1 MRLWRSVQSVQSEL
15 SREYAHYITTE
26 VLIPSPAV
34 HMHESFFACIIDNE
48 YTPRH
53 SILLDVAA
61 QTASSCDAESITI
74 TDRVSGSVQC
84 QDCLKCPAG
93 EGLSVKCGDFIDSQ
107 TPLVCQPCVLG
118 ETYSSAYEAGA
129 CKDCENCGP
138 YRETIKPC
146 TLTSKAVCGKCKVDA
161 YEEPMLSM
169 CKPCSPCCNDGND
182 VVVPDCQVP
191 GVPKNMQCTFMRSE
205 KCGKLKTKA
214 VISTTAAAL
223 QTTSPSTVPITQN
236 ETEVP
241 IPADVKSAGKQQV
254 YPFKSPTSGATYGPA
269 TGSSLN
275 WAVKVA
281 IVVGVLI
288 ILAMAVLA
296 AFKYFKAKR
305 KQVCTNDDI
314 ELQGVHTDG
323 EVNDSDGDETDEANP
338 EDALLEHNQ
347 VLPLHGTEKAL
358 ESPPLRGT
366 HDDTKTQQVRGEI
379 DEPYPEEN
387 KVPFSVQESPS
398 DSSPLTGTQ
407 NDTETQQVKTNDC
420 LEADE
425 PNPVDALLK
434 DTQESTGVEETLD
447 SPLPTGTEETQ
458 EPGPHPATGKPQE
471 CLLTSHF

>member
-1 MRLWRSVQSVQSEL
+1 
-15 SREYAHYITTE
+15 
-26 VLIPSPAV
+26 
-34 HMHESFFACIIDNE
+34 MHESHCIIDHE

-53 SILLDVAA
+53 FILLDVAA
-61 QTASSCDAESITI
+61 QTVSWCDAESITI
-74 TDRVSGSVQC
+74 TDPVSGSVQC

-129 CKDCENCGP
+129 CEDCENCGP
-138 YRETIKPC
+138 YRKTIKPC

-161 YEEPMLSM
+161 YEEPMLGM

-182 VVVPDCQVP
+182 IVVPHCQVS
-191 GVPKNMQCTFMRSE
+191 GVPKHMQCTFMRSE
-205 KCGKLKTKA
+205 KCGKVNTKA

-223 QTTSPSTVPITQN
+223 QTTWPSTVPITRHN
-236 ETEVP
+236 ETEAP
-241 IPADVKSAGKQQV
+241 KPADVKSAAKQQV
-254 YPFKSPTSGATYGPA
+254 YPFESPTSGATNGPA

-296 AFKYFKAKR
+296 AFKYFTAKR
-305 KQVCTNDDI
+305 QQVYTNDDI
-314 ELQGVHTDG
+314 EMQGVQTDG
-323 EVNDSDGDETDEANP
+323 EVNDGDGDETDEANL
-338 EDALLEHNQ
+338 EDALLEHKQ
-347 VLPLHGTEKAL
+347 VLPLHGADKAL
-358 ESPPLRGT
+358 ESPPVRGT
-366 HDDTKTQQVRGEI
+366 HDDTKTQQVRVEI
-379 DEPYPEEN
+379 HEPNAEEAQ
-387 KVPFSVQESPS
+387 VPFSVQESPS
-398 DSSPLTGTQ
+398 DSPPLTGTQ

-420 LEADE
+420 READE
-425 PNPVDALLK
+425 PNPVDALLE

-458 EPGPHPATGKPQE
+458 KPGPHPATGKPQE
-471 CLLTSHF
+471 CLLLSIIFYA